1 VVQASKLPI
10 SSTSTSTSLD
20 NLDNPQPPSTR
31 QLAPPITT
39 FNNRPQPLD
48 KGADP
53 DLKTTQPHSSL
64 TMPPKRKAS
73 TLDSD
78 ASKASSNRN
87 SQAKALSAGA
97 AAGVKRS
104 RTGTSAAATPAVSI
118 DSEDDYSDDSDDAV
132 DEEDMSSLLPQYQKN
147 KRRTGLKSQSYIGVI
162 NKFTIA
168 QNEST
173 DVVATKTHDAASKFF
188 TKRGRDNTH
197 LQLKSGHSSRP
208 LWINPD
214 GTIILESFNPL
225 AARAQEFLT
234 TIAEPQS
241 RPQYL
246 HEYKI
251 TAHSLYAAVASAGL
265 TPEDLLG
272 TLERFSKVSVPKT
285 IAQFIKETTE
295 SYGKIKL
302 VLKDN
307 RYFIESKDP
316 QMLQRLLTDQ
326 EIGPLRLQGEVVK
339 EKAPQMRGLV
349 IPGTKEAAGLKQAPN
364 QPQVPDAITK
374 NNEGGQ
380 PQDTEDLFT
389 SITGIKED
397 EEGDDDEDEDTV
409 HSFEIST
416 ESVETVQKRC
426 FTLGFPISEEYAFRD
441 DTKNPDLNI
450 DLRPHARIRSYQEVS
465 LNKMFGNGRAK
476 SGIIVLPCGAGKTLV
491 GISAGCTIK
500 KSIVVLAT
508 SA

>member
-1 VVQASKLPI
+1 
-10 SSTSTSTSLD
+10 
-20 NLDNPQPPSTR
+20 
-31 QLAPPITT
+31 
-39 FNNRPQPLD
+39 
-48 KGADP
+48 
-53 DLKTTQPHSSL
+53 
-64 TMPPKRKAS
+64 M
-73 TLDSD
+73 
-78 ASKASSNRN
+78 
-87 SQAKALSAGA
+87 
-97 AAGVKRS
+97 
-104 RTGTSAAATPAVSI
+104 
-118 DSEDDYSDDSDDAV
+118 
-132 DEEDMSSLLPQYQKN
+132 
-147 KRRTGLKSQSYIGVI
+147 I
-162 NKFTIA
+162 NKFSIKQSETETA
-168 QNEST
+168 LVS
-173 DVVATKTHDAASKFF
+173 KKHDAASKFF
-188 TKRGRDNTH
+188 TKKGRDNTH
-197 LQLKSGHSSRP
+197 LQLKPGHASRP

-214 GTIILESFNPL
+214 GTIILESFSPL
-225 AARAQEFLT
+225 APRAQEFLT
-234 TIAEPQS
+234 TIGEPQS

-272 TLERFSKVSVPKT
+272 TLERFSKIAVPKT
-285 IAQFIKETTE
+285 IAKFIKETTE

-316 QMLQRLLTDQ
+316 QMLQTLLTDQ
-326 EIGPLRLQGEVVK
+326 EIGPLRLQGDVVR
-339 EKAPQMRGLV
+339 ERAPRMQGLV
-349 IPGTKEAAGLKQAPN
+349 IPGTKEAAGVKQAALPS
-364 QPQVPDAITK
+364 PPPPPPVVPTK
-374 NNEGGQ
+374 IGGQ
-380 PQDTEDLFT
+380 SSEDIFT

-409 HSFEIST
+409 HSFEISA
-416 ESVETVQKRC
+416 ESVEAVQKRC

>member
-1 VVQASKLPI
+1 
-10 SSTSTSTSLD
+10 
-20 NLDNPQPPSTR
+20 
-31 QLAPPITT
+31 
-39 FNNRPQPLD
+39 
-48 KGADP
+48 
-53 DLKTTQPHSSL
+53 
-64 TMPPKRKAS
+64 M
-73 TLDSD
+73 
-78 ASKASSNRN
+78 
-87 SQAKALSAGA
+87 
-97 AAGVKRS
+97 
-104 RTGTSAAATPAVSI
+104 
-118 DSEDDYSDDSDDAV
+118 
-132 DEEDMSSLLPQYQKN
+132 
-147 KRRTGLKSQSYIGVI
+147 I
-162 NKFTIA
+162 NKFTIKGGERD
-168 QNEST
+168 NST
-173 DVVATKTHDAASKFF
+173 GGRKHDAASKFF
-188 TKRGRDNTH
+188 AKKGRDCTH
-197 LQLKSGHSSRP
+197 LQLKPSHASRP

-272 TLERFSKVSVPKT
+272 TLERFSKIAVPDT
-285 IAQFIKETTE
+285 IAKFIKETTE

-307 RYFIESKDP
+307 RYFIESKDL
-316 QMLQRLLTDQ
+316 QMLQRLLTDP
-326 EIGPLRLQGEVVK
+326 EIGPLRLKGEMVR

-349 IPGTKEAAGLKQAPN
+349 IPGTKEAAGVKQAP
-364 QPQVPDAITK
+364 
-374 NNEGGQ
+374 GQ
-380 PQDTEDLFT
+380 PQAQGAADEQDSSKDDLFT
-389 SITGIKED
+389 SMPGIKED

-409 HSFEIST
+409 HSFEISA

-426 FTLGFPISEEYAFRD
+426 FNLGFPISEEYAFRED
-441 DTKNPDLNI
+441 HKNPDLNI

-500 KSIVVLAT
+500 KSIIVLAT
-508 SA
+508 SAYEILPVPAVVVSLNLTDTTC

>member
-1 VVQASKLPI
+1 
-10 SSTSTSTSLD
+10 
-20 NLDNPQPPSTR
+20 
-31 QLAPPITT
+31 
-39 FNNRPQPLD
+39 
-48 KGADP
+48 
-53 DLKTTQPHSSL
+53 
-64 TMPPKRKAS
+64 
-73 TLDSD
+73 
-78 ASKASSNRN
+78 
-87 SQAKALSAGA
+87 
-97 AAGVKRS
+97 
-104 RTGTSAAATPAVSI
+104 
-118 DSEDDYSDDSDDAV
+118 
-132 DEEDMSSLLPQYQKN
+132 
-147 KRRTGLKSQSYIGVI
+147 VI
-162 NKFTIA
+162 NKFTIKGGEPENSA
-168 QNEST
+168 
-173 DVVATKTHDAASKFF
+173 VVRKRDAASKFF
-188 TKRGRDNTH
+188 MKKGRDNTH
-197 LQLKSGHSSRP
+197 LLLKNGHGSRP

-272 TLERFSKVSVPKT
+272 TLERFSKIAVPKA
-285 IAQFIKETTE
+285 IAKFIKETTE

-326 EIGPLRLQGEVVK
+326 EIGPLRLQGEVLK
-339 EKAPQMRGLV
+339 EKAPQMRGLF
-349 IPGTKEAAGLKQAPN
+349 IPGTKEAAGVK
-364 QPQVPDAITK
+364 QVPGQLGAA
-374 NNEGGQ
+374 EGGQ
-380 PQDTEDLFT
+380 ASSAEDLFT

-409 HSFEIST
+409 HSFEISA

-426 FTLGFPISEEYAFRD
+426 FTLGFPISEEYAFRED
-441 DTKNPDLNI
+441 HKNPDLNI

-508 SA
+508 SAYEIPVQRVALRTGLQVCICCNCFTGFD

>member
-1 VVQASKLPI
+1 VV
-10 SSTSTSTSLD
+10 
-20 NLDNPQPPSTR
+20 
-31 QLAPPITT
+31 
-39 FNNRPQPLD
+39 
-48 KGADP
+48 
-53 DLKTTQPHSSL
+53 
-64 TMPPKRKAS
+64 
-73 TLDSD
+73 
-78 ASKASSNRN
+78 
-87 SQAKALSAGA
+87 
-97 AAGVKRS
+97 
-104 RTGTSAAATPAVSI
+104 
-118 DSEDDYSDDSDDAV
+118 
-132 DEEDMSSLLPQYQKN
+132 
-147 KRRTGLKSQSYIGVI
+147 
-162 NKFTIA
+162 NKFTIK
-168 QNEST
+168 QGES
-173 DVVATKTHDAASKFF
+173 DNQVATRKFDAASKYF
-188 TKRGRDNTH
+188 TKKGRDNTH
-197 LQLKSGHSSRP
+197 LQLKPGHPSRP

-214 GTIILESFNPL
+214 GTIILESFSPL
-225 AARAQEFLT
+225 APRAQEFLT
-234 TIAEPQS
+234 TIGEPQS
-241 RPQYL
+241 RPQFL

-272 TLERFSKVSVPKT
+272 TLERFSKIAVPQT
-285 IAQFIKETTE
+285 IAKFIKETTE

-307 RYFIESKDP
+307 RYFIESRDP
-316 QMLQRLLTDQ
+316 QMLQKLLTDP
-326 EIGPLRLQGEVVK
+326 EIGPLRLQGEVVR
-339 EKAPQMRGLV
+339 EKAPQMGGLV
-349 IPGTKEAAGLKQAPN
+349 IPGTKEAAGAKQAH
-364 QPQVPDAITK
+364 QPQPGGAQVRDSSVA
-374 NNEGGQ
+374 EGGQ
-380 PQDTEDLFT
+380 QQSAEDIFS

-409 HSFEIST
+409 HSFEISA